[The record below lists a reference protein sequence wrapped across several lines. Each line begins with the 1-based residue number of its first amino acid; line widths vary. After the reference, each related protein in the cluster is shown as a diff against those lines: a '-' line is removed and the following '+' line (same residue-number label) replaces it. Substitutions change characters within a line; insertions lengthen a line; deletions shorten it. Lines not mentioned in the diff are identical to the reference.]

1 VGGTP
6 EQDGLLAPF
15 FEKLADG
22 PNHVSTH
29 SCTMEAKQLKS
40 TPESGIWISARFTP
54 VNLLFWNQRVAVRKA
69 RPMIAPFCILGKPR
83 GSSQLSDNGQFNTQ
97 SNTRLRT
104 SIPRIDLKHSFS
116 FTYVGGWLV
125 PKLHISK
132 TMDIARPEFKQRK
145 RRKQALIVAGIVL
158 LVGILTAAV
167 YRLKPAA
174 PTVERGTV
182 WTDTVKR
189 GSMLRQVRGIGSLV
203 PSQESVLQIPAET
216 EANVVRIRM
225 LPGSLVNVD
234 TVLLDMSNP
243 QVEQAAV
250 DAQLQWKA
258 AQAEYQSQRMKLE
271 SDLMN
276 QKAGAATVKADY
288 NQTQLQSQ
296 TDKSLYDLGVIS
308 GLAYKASK
316 SKADELTIRNGLED
330 QRLESTQKSID
341 AQLSQLQAKM
351 DQMRVLAELKQKQLN
366 MLKVRAGIE
375 GVLVELPLHVG
386 QHVSPGTM
394 LAKVVQPN
402 HLMAELKVAE
412 TQARDVQIGEPA
424 SVDTHNGVIAGTVM
438 RVDPAVQNGTVTV
451 DVKLTGELPKG
462 ARPDLSVDGT
472 IDLEK
477 LDNVLY
483 VGRPAF
489 GQENST
495 ISLFRLEGNG
505 RDAARVP
512 VKVGR
517 ASVNSIQVIEGLH
530 EGDTVV
536 LSDMSRW
543 DNTDRIR
550 LQD

>member
-1 VGGTP
+1 M
-6 EQDGLLAPF
+6 AR
-15 FEKLADG
+15 
-22 PNHVSTH
+22 
-29 SCTMEAKQLKS
+29 QLPI
-40 TPESGIWISARFTP
+40 T
-54 VNLLFWNQRVAVRKA
+54 L
-69 RPMIAPFCILGKPR
+69 
-83 GSSQLSDNGQFNTQ
+83 
-97 SNTRLRT
+97 
-104 SIPRIDLKHSFS
+104 
-116 FTYVGGWLV
+116 
-125 PKLHISK
+125 
-132 TMDIARPEFKQRK
+132 TMDIARPEFRERK
-145 RRKQALIVAGIVL
+145 RRKQIALIAVVVVVVA
-158 LVGILTAAV
+158 ILTAAV

-216 EANVVRIRM
+216 EATVIRIRM
-225 LPGSLVNVD
+225 LPGSLVKAD
-234 TVLLDMSNP
+234 TILLDMSDP

-258 AQAEYQSQRMKLE
+258 AQAEYQSQRAKLE

-288 NQTQLQSQ
+288 NQSQLQSQ

-308 GLAYKASK
+308 GLAYRASK

-330 QRLESTQKSID
+330 QRLESTQKAID
-341 AQLSQLQAKM
+341 AQLAEMQAKV
-351 DQMRVLAELKQKQLN
+351 DQMRVLAELKQKQLDA
-366 MLKVRAGIE
+366 LKVRAGIE

-386 QHVSPGTM
+386 QHVTPGTM

-424 SVDTHNGVIAGTVM
+424 EIDTHNGIIAGSVM

-472 IDLEK
+472 IDLER

-495 ISLFRLEGNG
+495 ISLFKLDANG
-505 RDAARVP
+505 RDATRVP

-517 ASVNSIQVIEGLH
+517 ASVNSIQVIEGLK

>member
-1 VGGTP
+1 MV
-6 EQDGLLAPF
+6 
-15 FEKLADG
+15 
-22 PNHVSTH
+22 V
-29 SCTMEAKQLKS
+29 
-40 TPESGIWISARFTP
+40 
-54 VNLLFWNQRVAVRKA
+54 VVAAV
-69 RPMIAPFCILGKPR
+69 
-83 GSSQLSDNGQFNTQ
+83 T
-97 SNTRLRT
+97 
-104 SIPRIDLKHSFS
+104 
-116 FTYVGGWLV
+116 VV
-125 PKLHISK
+125 
-132 TMDIARPEFKQRK
+132 
-145 RRKQALIVAGIVL
+145 
-158 LVGILTAAV
+158 V

-182 WTDTVKR
+182 WTDSVKR
-189 GSMLRQVRGIGSLV
+189 GSMLRQVRGLGSLV

-216 EANVVRIRM
+216 EATVVRIRM
-225 LPGSLVNVD
+225 LPGSLVTKD
-234 TVLLDMSNP
+234 TILLDMSNP

-250 DAQLQWKA
+250 DAQLQLKA
-258 AQAEYQSQRMKLE
+258 AEAEYQSQRMKLE
-271 SDLMN
+271 SDLMT

-288 NQTQLQSQ
+288 SQAQLQSQ
-296 TDKSLYDLGVIS
+296 TDKALYDLGVIS

-316 SKADELTIRNGLED
+316 GKADELTTRNGLAD
-330 QRLESTQKSID
+330 ESLASQQKSID
-341 AQLSQLQAKM
+341 SQLAEQQTKVEQQRA
-351 DQMRVLAELKQKQLN
+351 LAGLKQKQLDA
-366 MLKVRAGIE
+366 LKVRAGID
-375 GVLVELPLHVG
+375 GVLVDLPLQVG
-386 QHVSPGTM
+386 QHVLPGAM

-402 HLMAELKVAE
+402 HLMAELKVPE

-424 SVDTHNGVIAGTVM
+424 SVDTHNGVISGTVT

-451 DVKLTGELPKG
+451 DVKLLGDMPKG

-472 IDLEK
+472 IDLEH

-495 ISLFRLEGNG
+495 ITLFKLDSDGH
-505 RDAARVP
+505 DAIRVP

-517 ASVNSIQVIEGLH
+517 ASVNSIQVVDGLH